1 MKKRS
6 PHIQTPNTKVRAKV
20 MPRAE
25 KIIRSWDAN
34 GWAYELAQRPTGVFV
49 VYAVE
54 IDGDGWRVESG
65 DTVKAA
71 MKAMRES
78 DADVLNLL
86 SVSE

>member
-1 MKKRS
+1 MKRS
-6 PHIQTPNTKVRAKV
+6 PHLRSTTPKVRNPV
-20 MPRAE
+20 LPREE
-25 KIIRSWDAN
+25 KIIRAWEAN

-71 MKAMRES
+71 LKAMAQS
-78 DADVLNLL
+78 DADILPLLN
-86 SVSE
+86 VKE